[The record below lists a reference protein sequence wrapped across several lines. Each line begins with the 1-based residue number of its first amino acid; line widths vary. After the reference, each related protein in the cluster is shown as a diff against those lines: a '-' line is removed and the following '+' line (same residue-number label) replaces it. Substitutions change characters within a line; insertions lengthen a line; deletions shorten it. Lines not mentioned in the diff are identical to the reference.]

1 MRDKQRSTI
10 VDVAHTAGVS
20 VSTVS
25 RVINGKPD
33 VADHTRKLVLAAMQD
48 RGFAVNPVARSLV
61 GGQTRLIGV
70 LARTLNSTFT
80 SGIVQGAMEVGE
92 EAGYGLLLLPRELDS
107 AGPSTALIRGLADG
121 LLVVSPGL
129 GANPDPEVFGKPVV
143 FIEQRCGAGERG
155 VTITTSNRE
164 GTAEMTR
171 YLIDLGHR
179 RIAFITGPAYLESS
193 KERLNGYRTTLDTN
207 GLAFDSQYVF
217 DGGFDVRSGL
227 RAGHRF
233 LSLSPPPTAIMASND
248 REAFGVLQ
256 AVEERHLRV
265 PEDVSVVG
273 FDNVPFA
280 TEVRPPLTTI
290 HQPVYEM
297 GRKAMSVLVQWI
309 EGKEPVQQHI
319 ELPTRLI
326 IRGSATSPSERRS

>member
-1 MRDKQRSTI
+1 MRDKRRATI
-10 VDVAHTAGVS
+10 VDIARTAGVS

-33 VADHTRKLVLAAMQD
+33 VAQHTRDLVLEAMQN

-70 LARTLNSTFT
+70 LARTLNSAFT
-80 SGIVQGAMEVGE
+80 SGILQGAMEVGE
-92 EAGYGLLLLPRELDS
+92 EAGYGLLLLSSELDR
-107 AGPSTALIRGLADG
+107 AGPSAIVLRTLADG

-129 GANPDPEVFGKPVV
+129 ETNPDPEAFGKPVV
-143 FIEQRCGAGERG
+143 FIEQRRGAGGQG
-155 VTITTSNRE
+155 VTVTTSNRE
-164 GTAEMTR
+164 GTAELTR

-193 KERLNGYRTTLDTN
+193 RERLDGYRAALDES
-207 GLAFDSQYVF
+207 GLAFDGHYVF
-217 DGGFDVRSGL
+217 DGSFDVGSGL
-227 RAGHRF
+227 RAGHYF
-233 LSLSPPPTAIMASND
+233 VSLAPPPTAIMASND

-256 AVEERHLRV
+256 AVEERRLRV

-273 FDNVPFA
+273 FDNVPLA
-280 TEVRPPLTTI
+280 AEVRPPLTTV

-297 GRKAMSVLVQWI
+297 GRKAMEVLIQWV
-309 EGKEPVQQHI
+309 ENEEPAQRHI
-319 ELPTRLI
+319 ELPTRLV
-326 IRGSATSPSERRS
+326 IRGSAACPKGPDT